1 VQRDVAATHTFLV
14 LPRSL
19 QEAHANAMTM
29 RAILRVAV
37 LAAAASC
44 VLAEKGDMYG
54 KDGKEKGSVVEVLT
68 RTLGQMRGML

>member
-1 VQRDVAATHTFLV
+1 
-14 LPRSL
+14 
-19 QEAHANAMTM
+19 MTM